1 MKQCKKKIIC
11 LICVRF
17 MYTRVT
23 LISLSFFLL
32 SETTEAKLGIV
43 VTFAKNIPLAD
54 DYDNVVKNMETSV

>member
-1 MKQCKKKIIC
+1 MTQCKKKNHLFNLCKII
-11 LICVRF
+11 
-17 MYTRVT
+17 TRVT

-54 DYDNVVKNMETSV
+54 DYANVVKNMETSV

>member
-1 MKQCKKKIIC
+1 
-11 LICVRF
+11 

-23 LISLSFFLL
+23 LISLSFFML

-54 DYDNVVKNMETSV
+54 DYANVVKNMETSV

>member
-1 MKQCKKKIIC
+1 
-11 LICVRF
+11 

-23 LISLSFFLL
+23 LISLSFFFLL